1 MGLLTAAP
9 TAHPVIHDAIDNADD
24 TARIQRGNSRDNM
37 RAYKE

>member
-1 MGLLTAAP
+1 MGLFTVAH

-24 TARIQRGNSRDNM
+24 TARIQHGNARDNM